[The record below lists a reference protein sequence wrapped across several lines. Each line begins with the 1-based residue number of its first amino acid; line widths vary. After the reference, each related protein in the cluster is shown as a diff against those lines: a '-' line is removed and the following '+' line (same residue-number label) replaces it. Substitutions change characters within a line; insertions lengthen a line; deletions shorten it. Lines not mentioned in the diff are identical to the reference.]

1 MKKPEILSPAGDL
14 EKLNIAFEY
23 GADAVYA
30 SGKEFGLRTFA
41 GNFTDMELEQA
52 VKIARGKEKK
62 IYITVNVF
70 PHTKDIPELQKHILF
85 LNKLKVDAMIISDLG
100 VFSLARETAPE
111 IPVHVSVQANNLN
124 YKEVEMWKKLGAQRI
139 ILGRELKYAE
149 IMEIRERVPGIELE
163 LFVHGAICMS
173 LSGRCLLS
181 NYLTGRDA
189 NKGECA
195 QSCRW
200 SYKLVEEKR
209 PGEYLPVIEDERGTY
224 IFNSKDLCT
233 IDHIPELIDAG
244 IDSFKIEGRMKSVHY
259 VAVTTSVYKK
269 ARDEYMAA
277 PDKYEFNPSLY
288 EELGKV
294 SHRKYFPGL
303 YFDTEPVKQH
313 YVSSKYEATRKFTG
327 YVSEIRDNY
336 ACVFVGNTFRTGE
349 SLEILTPSGKNF
361 KATVSGL
368 KNTENT
374 EESYAKQDKEYKIFF
389 ETSEKIEKYSMIRQF
404 VE

>member
-70 PHTKDIPELQKHILF
+70 PHNKDIPELQKHILF

-173 LSGRCLLS
+173 LSGR
-181 NYLTGRDA
+181 
-189 NKGECA
+189 
-195 QSCRW
+195 
-200 SYKLVEEKR
+200 
-209 PGEYLPVIEDERGTY
+209 
-224 IFNSKDLCT
+224 
-233 IDHIPELIDAG
+233 
-244 IDSFKIEGRMKSVHY
+244 
-259 VAVTTSVYKK
+259 
-269 ARDEYMAA
+269 
-277 PDKYEFNPSLY
+277 
-288 EELGKV
+288 
-294 SHRKYFPGL
+294 
-303 YFDTEPVKQH
+303 
-313 YVSSKYEATRKFTG
+313 
-327 YVSEIRDNY
+327 
-336 ACVFVGNTFRTGE
+336 
-349 SLEILTPSGKNF
+349 
-361 KATVSGL
+361 
-368 KNTENT
+368 
-374 EESYAKQDKEYKIFF
+374 
-389 ETSEKIEKYSMIRQF
+389 
-404 VE
+404 